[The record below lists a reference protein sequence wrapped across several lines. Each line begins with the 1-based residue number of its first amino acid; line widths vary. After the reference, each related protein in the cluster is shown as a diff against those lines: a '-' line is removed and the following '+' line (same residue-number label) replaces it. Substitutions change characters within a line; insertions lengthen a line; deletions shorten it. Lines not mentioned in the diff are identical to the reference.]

1 VTDFFLLSHFFFVLL
16 CPQQMAACK
25 KDLEAAEKA
34 HTELEASEPRVGV
47 WMDSQT
53 AQAAE
58 GTDATAAS
66 AAGGDPAQTDNTPSS
81 QGSQASRTSSSS
93 DGEEDPTALLST
105 AEVVLAR
112 ASRMLVGR
120 LAEGQVC
127 DHCWDANEADIV
139 EQLQGD
145 AEQYGTEEQ
154 AGTEADGA
162 GDGAL
167 EDDQDEDARE
177 SHRRG
182 DQEDGFVEDGEVTEA
197 EEKH

>member
-1 VTDFFLLSHFFFVLL
+1 
-16 CPQQMAACK
+16 MAACK

-47 WMDSQT
+47 WMESQST
-53 AQAAE
+53 QDAE

-66 AAGGDPAQTDNTPSS
+66 AAGGGSAQPNGTPSS
-81 QGSQASRTSSSS
+81 QESQVSLSSTSS

-120 LAEGQVC
+120 LAEGQLC

-154 AGTEADGA
+154 GGGVAAGA
-162 GDGAL
+162 GL
-167 EDDQDEDARE
+167 DDEAAQDDREEEARE

-182 DQEDGFVEDGEVTEA
+182 DQEDGFVEDGTATEA